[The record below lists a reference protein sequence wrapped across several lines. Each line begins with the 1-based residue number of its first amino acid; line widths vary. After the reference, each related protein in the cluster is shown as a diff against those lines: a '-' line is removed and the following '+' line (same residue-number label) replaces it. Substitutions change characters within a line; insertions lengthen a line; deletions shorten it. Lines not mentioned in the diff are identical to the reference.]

1 MSNLPIKA
9 KLEELRSEAYVKEMN
24 EVLSDEE
31 KGVLRTHLEY
41 GGLPISL
48 ETSTKFF
55 ELFLTNTNCH
65 DIWKLNRSFPFGA
78 ILDARIKYKW
88 DKEKDDYAIR
98 LQSQIKNKII
108 QAQLETAD
116 LMSDML
122 LATKKRSGAKL
133 KRYLQSGNEED
144 LDGSLTIESIA
155 GMQRILEGLMKITG
169 QDKTTVN
176 KNITETRSSVD
187 VKVVG
192 GEPMT
197 GNADMKTLPPE
208 DAAAVLQIIA
218 NANRKANDS
227 SNK

>member
-9 KLEELRSEAYVKEMN
+9 KLEELRSETYLKEMG
-24 EVLSDEE
+24 EVLNDEE
-31 KGVLRTHLEY
+31 KGVLRVHLEQ
-41 GGLPISL
+41 GGLPLSV
-48 ETSTKFF
+48 ETSGKFF
-55 ELFLTNTNCH
+55 ELFLTGTNCY

-98 LQSQIKNKII
+98 LQSQIKNKIV

-122 LATKKRSGAKL
+122 LATKKRSGEKL

-176 KNITETRSSVD
+176 RNITETKTSVD
-187 VKVVG
+187 VKVTG
-192 GEPMT
+192 GEPAVGD
-197 GNADMKTLPPE
+197 GNMKTLPPE

-218 NANRKANDS
+218 NAGRKANES